1 MAIINHIFGK
11 SPSDNIIQSLGNILL
26 SGVENEGSKKL
37 YFNILLNLLR
47 ERKTV
52 ILVNGTLSAEQ
63 HSTFSRFV
71 TTNIAGRSLYDL
83 NLSGRSDSLD
93 ILSAFQT
100 SELKAEFIVS
110 MLASNASLSDHLKL
124 TAQRFYLYA
133 ISAMEEARKPYRLKD
148 LAMMDPDTVTG
159 MVTSS
164 SISTLEKNRRLR
176 FLGDASTYSTF
187 LDIESLMVKLESSGL
202 LDLFSGDLQV
212 RDMLN
217 DGNVV
222 MLSGMLSDD
231 HAKKELMF
239 NSLFCALTNC
249 LEIFKASSRVV
260 FMIKDADF
268 IAGDYIRNTLEFNF
282 SYQFA
287 SCIFVDDITRYIAK
301 NGNAILDAVKSFLVF
316 NQGSYENAAFW
327 SAFFGSRDV
336 QEKSYSYTR
345 KKSWNPFANMMDN
358 GGVIASPRK
367 YNSTTVSYQK
377 VNKPIYR
384 PEVFQ
389 ELKPDEA
396 MCYLREPLQ
405 RKRARIEE

>member
-1 MAIINHIFGK
+1 
-11 SPSDNIIQSLGNILL
+11 
-26 SGVENEGSKKL
+26 
-37 YFNILLNLLR
+37 
-47 ERKTV
+47 
-52 ILVNGTLSAEQ
+52 
-63 HSTFSRFV
+63 
-71 TTNIAGRSLYDL
+71 
-83 NLSGRSDSLD
+83 
-93 ILSAFQT
+93 
-100 SELKAEFIVS
+100 
-110 MLASNASLSDHLKL
+110 
-124 TAQRFYLYA
+124 
-133 ISAMEEARKPYRLKD
+133 MEEARKPYRLKD